1 MSEPEGSNQNSLP
14 WLFDPVAPIGEV
26 QANRE
31 LFAMLAMSESP
42 ERQRTMYQTLRTSEE
57 HYRQLV
63 RDYCNLLAEYNNVHG
78 MYDNIRDHNT
88 HLNRELEEV
97 TDDRDSIL
105 TDLDNLQSRITE
117 LETDNKRLQSL
128 RMYDRV
134 MLELIER
141 QNH

>member
-14 WLFDPVAPIGEV
+14 WLFHPMAPIGEV

-78 MYDNIRDHNT
+78 M
-88 HLNRELEEV
+88 
-97 TDDRDSIL
+97 
-105 TDLDNLQSRITE
+105 
-117 LETDNKRLQSL
+117 
-128 RMYDRV
+128 
-134 MLELIER
+134 
-141 QNH
+141 